1 MESVLTKFVDLTA
14 EAQAARLLQCRKQ
27 GIISVRELAASTGL
41 AAERVELLICRGL
54 STLIARG
61 YPAEEL
67 CATYHLTP
75 EQLERVATVPIFS
88 GMFKPL
94 SAPG

>member
-1 MESVLTKFVDLTA
+1 MESVLPKFVDLTA

-27 GIISVRELAASTGL
+27 GVISVRELAASTGL

-88 GMFKPL
+88 SMFKPL
-94 SAPG
+94 SAPR